1 MAFQR
6 GEIVLVPFPF
16 TDLST
21 TKVRPA
27 VVLSSA
33 LYHATEPDI
42 VLGAIT
48 SNVTAA
54 TGPLD
59 HILSDWQGA
68 GLRFPSAFKPI
79 LSTID
84 PARVIHQIG
93 ALVPDD
99 LAEVERCLRQMLDL

>member
-1 MAFQR
+1 MAYQR
-6 GEIVLVPFPF
+6 GDIVLVPFPF

-33 LYHATEPDI
+33 LYHRREPDI

-48 SNVTAA
+48 SKITSA

-59 HILSDWQGA
+59 YVLSDWQAA
-68 GLRFPSAFKPI
+68 GLHFPSAFKSVFVT
-79 LSTID
+79 LD
-84 PARVIHQIG
+84 PSRVLHHVGTLTATDLREVSRRVRQ
-93 ALVPDD
+93 ALG
-99 LAEVERCLRQMLDL
+99 L

>member
-27 VVLSSA
+27 IVVSSA

-48 SNVTAA
+48 SNIAAA

-59 HILSDWQGA
+59 HVLTDWQGA
-68 GLRFPSAFKPI
+68 GLRFPSAFKPV
-79 LSTID
+79 LSTLD
-84 PARVIHQIG
+84 PIRVIHQIG

-99 LAEVERCLRQMLDL
+99 LAEIERRLRHMLDL